1 MTFGRDQDEVP
12 AMPTELQLGGANAE
26 VHVILH
32 PLPEPVLM
40 GCVNAGLHLILPALH
55 HLCVHGPQPDPLAG
69 YMFSPLFTDLGAHI
83 GQSKSDVS
91 GEILQRVQIDLRRAH
106 RGCRPSPPSA

>member
-1 MTFGRDQDEVP
+1 MTLGRDRNELP

-40 GCVNAGLHLILPALH
+40 GCVNAGLHLILPSLH
-55 HLCVHGPQPDPLAG
+55 HLCVHSPQPDRSEEHTSELQSQSNIVCRLLLEKKKLV
-69 YMFSPLFTDLGAHI
+69 SPTSSF
-83 GQSKSDVS
+83 
-91 GEILQRVQIDLRRAH
+91 
-106 RGCRPSPPSA
+106 PSASGYRRRSEIAAR

>member
-1 MTFGRDQDEVP
+1 MTLGRDRNELP

-40 GCVNAGLHLILPALH
+40 GCVNAGLHLILPSLH
-55 HLCVHGPQPDPLAG
+55 HLCVHSPQPAPFPGNILSQLLTHVRARVG
-69 YMFSPLFTDLGAHI
+69 PSGS
-83 GQSKSDVS
+83 GVS
-91 GEILQRVQIDLRRAH
+91 AEVVQW
-106 RGCRPSPPSA
+106 GRPVCLI